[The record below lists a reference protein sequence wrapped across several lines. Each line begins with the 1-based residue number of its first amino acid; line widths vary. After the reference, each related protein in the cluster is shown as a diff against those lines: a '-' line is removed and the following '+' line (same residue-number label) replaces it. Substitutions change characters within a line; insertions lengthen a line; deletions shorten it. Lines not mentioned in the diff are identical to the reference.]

1 MNSEL
6 RVDLVDQFK
15 AQADLKK
22 AEMSLAEKKNPD
34 AQHQGPEPAGDE
46 ACDGSLGELRRSEV
60 DGPLCKRPLWVGTPG
75 QTINSFADLA
85 VGIQRMD
92 DKAIPSDDRCCVLSP
107 ADYWGLLGSQTALYI
122 NEAAKGA
129 YREGSLGMIG
139 GVDTNMAQN
148 VPNHTVGSDGAGT
161 VGAAI
166 TAGTISYD
174 DVKDTDQQTITSSS
188 WTPNVGDVFTI
199 GVVGTGVHDVNPI
212 TKARLPFLKQFRVV
226 SGSSNTWVISPALIW
241 NGAFQNMESVGQTDL
256 NSLAL
261 TASVRL
267 HCLPAEHALPPQCLR
282 SCVGADGE
290 ACRCG

>member
-1 MNSEL
+1 MKPAMVRLANY
-6 RVDLVDQFK
+6 VDQK
-15 AQADLKK
+15 LMGLYA
-22 AEMSLAEKKNPD
+22 SVP
-34 AQHQGPEPAGDE
+34 
-46 ACDGSLGELRRSEV
+46 S
-60 DGPLCKRPLWVGTPG
+60 WVGTPG

-161 VGAAI
+161 VNAAW

-174 DVKDTDQQTITSSS
+174 DVKDTDKQTITTSSCD
-188 WTPNVGDVFTI
+188 PDCRRC
-199 GVVGTGVHDVNPI
+199 VHD
-212 TKARLPFLKQFRVV
+212 
-226 SGSSNTWVISPALIW
+226 W
-241 NGAFQNMESVGQTDL
+241 
-256 NSLAL
+256 
-261 TASVRL
+261 
-267 HCLPAEHALPPQCLR
+267 
-282 SCVGADGE
+282 
-290 ACRCG
+290 CGWYWCA